1 MFNTY
6 DGSDIESR
14 VQNAVDTVGTK
25 VSHDREWEITKKA
38 MTLVK
43 NENKTLPFSTANQKT
58 VVLVPYDDET
68 IPMDYAARKLT
79 EDGKLPDGAV
89 VEAVS
94 YYHKTLDDVLPMIE
108 GADNV
113 VFMSEVYNAKG
124 LKDDIAAMADTL
136 ADTIHEKGGK
146 FVVMSVSLPYDAAR
160 FQKADAIMIAY
171 LARSMPADPGDK
183 VKEMQ
188 QYGPN
193 MPAALYVMFSEDDV
207 PTAKLPINIPQLD
220 EKYYFTE
227 SVLYARGF
235 GLTYETE
242 EPTTEPQTTQPEET
256 TEGTTAPATTIAPT
270 NTDATSATQKATTA
284 NNSVTTTSGT
294 GTVQTG
300 QSSLMIASAVML
312 IAFAGIVMYYIRY
325 RKSK

>member
-1 MFNTY
+1 
-6 DGSDIESR
+6 
-14 VQNAVDTVGTK
+14 
-25 VSHDREWEITKKA
+25 

-68 IPMDYAARKLT
+68 IPMDYAVRKLT

-193 MPAALYVMFSEDDV
+193 MHAALYVMFSEDDA

-235 GLTYETE
+235 GLSYETE
-242 EPTTEPQTTQPEET
+242 EPTTEPQTTETPSTQPEKT
-256 TEGTTAPATTIAPT
+256 TEGTTAALTTIAPV
-270 NTDATSATQKATTA
+270 TDATSATQKTTTA
-284 NNSVTTTSGT
+284 NNSVTTTNGN

-300 QSSLMIASAVML
+300 EGSLIIASALML
-312 IAFAGIVMYYIRY
+312 IAFAGIALYYIRY
-325 RKSK
+325 RKS

>member
-1 MFNTY
+1 
-6 DGSDIESR
+6 
-14 VQNAVDTVGTK
+14 
-25 VSHDREWEITKKA
+25 
-38 MTLVK
+38 
-43 NENKTLPFSTANQKT
+43 
-58 VVLVPYDDET
+58 
-68 IPMDYAARKLT
+68 
-79 EDGKLPDGAV
+79 
-89 VEAVS
+89 
-94 YYHKTLDDVLPMIE
+94 
-108 GADNV
+108 
-113 VFMSEVYNAKG
+113 
-124 LKDDIAAMADTL
+124 
-136 ADTIHEKGGK
+136 
-146 FVVMSVSLPYDAAR
+146 MSVSLPYDAAR

-171 LARSMPADPGDK
+171 LARSMPVDPGDK

-193 MPAALYVMFSEDDV
+193 MPAALYVMFSEDDA

-220 EKYYFTE
+220 NEYNFTE

-256 TEGTTAPATTIAPT
+256 TEGTTAALTTIAPV
-270 NTDATSATQKATTA
+270 TDATSATQKTTTA

-312 IAFAGIVMYYIRY
+312 IAFAGIALYYIRY
-325 RKSK
+325 RKS